1 MKRKEKKN
9 MLQVRKNTTLTGN
22 SYVEDA
28 TTNQR
33 INVIYMSASIS
44 DDGSNISINKTIQ
57 DKAAYLA
64 NKETCDLDM
73 EEFEEQAFGLIK

>member
-1 MKRKEKKN
+1 
-9 MLQVRKNTTLTGN
+9 
-22 SYVEDA
+22 
-28 TTNQR
+28 
-33 INVIYMSASIS
+33 MSASIS

>member
-22 SYVEDA
+22 SYVEDD

-33 INVIYMSASIS
+33 MNVIYMSASIS

-73 EEFEEQAFGLIK
+73 EEFEDQAFGLIK

>member
-1 MKRKEKKN
+1 
-9 MLQVRKNTTLTGN
+9 MLETRKNITLSGN
-22 SYVEDA
+22 SHVEDA
-28 TTNQR
+28 TTKQR
-33 INVIYMSASIS
+33 INVVYMSASIS

-73 EEFEEQAFGLIK
+73 KEFEEQAFGLIK

>member
-1 MKRKEKKN
+1 
-9 MLQVRKNTTLTGN
+9 MLETRKNITLSGN
-22 SYVEDA
+22 SYIEKTDENRGV
-28 TTNQR
+28 TQR
-33 INVIYMSASIS
+33 IDVVYMSASIA